1 MNFKL
6 FSAEGKLNAF
16 GNDHQYPPPQL
27 MSLGSEGLED
37 HVLALMLNLPRY
49 LVGTHIVN
57 QPGIRGCH
65 SKVGRLGYNLGTLE
79 ASKLIRR

>member
-1 MNFKL
+1 VRSVQTEMNFKL

-37 HVLALMLNLPRY
+37 HVLALMLKS
-49 LVGTHIVN
+49 T
-57 QPGIRGCH
+57 
-65 SKVGRLGYNLGTLE
+65 
-79 ASKLIRR
+79 